1 MNEIKIQILNKMFTI
16 CTIGLSTEFDSKW
29 NKVSFI
35 IVKLYV
41 IIGFAARLVKSV
53 INLLDGQFKLQ
64 FKVLIIKSV

>member
-16 CTIGLSTEFDSKW
+16 CTIGLSTECDCKW
-29 NKVSFI
+29 NEVSFI
-35 IVKLYV
+35 IVKPYV

-64 FKVLIIKSV
+64 FKVLVIKSV

>member
-1 MNEIKIQILNKMFTI
+1 MFTI
-16 CTIGLSTEFDSKW
+16 CTIGLSTECDSKW
-29 NKVSFI
+29 NKVSLI

-53 INLLDGQFKLQ
+53 INLLDGQFKLK

>member
-1 MNEIKIQILNKMFTI
+1 MFTI
-16 CTIGLSTEFDSKW
+16 CTSGLSTECDCKW

>member
-16 CTIGLSTEFDSKW
+16 CTIGSSTECDCKW

-53 INLLDGQFKLQ
+53 INLLDGQFKLK